1 MSAERG
7 RVRSRLP
14 RADAL
19 LCSSPAGP
27 VTLRSCISMENDTI
41 KSFMTLPLSLASLRL
56 EFVLPRANVVGTS
69 KWIKRHSGA
78 VLLRHHRRRLHWSL
92 NARLSRGQSSQ
103 QEILNGSIN
112 ISEST
117 SWVRVTG
124 TESTIDGF
132 SCFGQSPI

>member
-19 LCSSPAGP
+19 LCSAPAGP

-41 KSFMTLPLSLASLRL
+41 ESFMTLPLSLASLRL
-56 EFVLPRANVVGTS
+56 EFVLPRANGVGTS

-78 VLLRHHRRRLHWSL
+78 VLLRHHRRRLHWRL

-112 ISEST
+112 ISESI
-117 SWVRVTG
+117 SWVRVLG
-124 TESTIDGF
+124 TESAKDGN
-132 SCFGQSPI
+132 SCFRQYPI